1 MSQPSSTPA
10 DLSPDEYAAEY
21 AASRHRIRSIV
32 EAISADPGTAPAVA
46 STVIPACPDWSL
58 TNICSHLAGIC
69 RDLVE
74 RNNPGDD
81 AQAWVDRQVS
91 ERAGRSLASLL
102 DEWDEFSPRF
112 ETLIAKYPRGF
123 SGLVLDVV
131 AHEHDICGALGIEG
145 DRTSQG
151 VRACMLIEARQIL
164 DRDLPAHGLSAAR
177 FVANGE
183 EWLCGSGDIGLTL
196 DLGNSP
202 HGTWELTRLLGSR
215 RSLAQLRAYPWQG
228 DLDRYL
234 PGIAHMELPTTDL
247 VE

>member
-1 MSQPSSTPA
+1 MSNPTTPT
-10 DLSPDEYAAEY
+10 DLTPDEYAAEY
-21 AASRHRIRSIV
+21 AASRLRIRSIV
-32 EAISADPGTAPAVA
+32 EAVSADPSLRPTVA
-46 STVIPACPDWSL
+46 STVIPACPDWTL

-74 RNNPGDD
+74 RNNPGEDT
-81 AQAWVDRQVS
+81 QAWVDRQVA
-91 ERAGRSLASLL
+91 ERADRSLSSLL

-112 ETLIAKYPRGF
+112 ESLIAKYPKGF

-145 DRTSQG
+145 DRTSKG
-151 VRACMLIEARQIL
+151 VKACMLIEARQIL
-164 DRDLPAHGLSAAR
+164 DRDLPARGLGAAR

-183 EWLCGSGDIGLTL
+183 EWVCGTGDVGLTL
-196 DLGNSP
+196 DLGSDP

-215 RSLAQLRAYPWQG
+215 RSLSQLRAYPWQG
-228 DLDRYL
+228 DLERYL
-234 PGIAHMELPTTDL
+234 PGIAHMDLPVTDL